1 MKETFMSNVVVP
13 FSPST
18 VVINSQVEK
27 FATQYRLCVQKTA
40 IAILELAKVVGDA
53 KRELSKELFV
63 EFREAIGANAS
74 KDTYIKKLLC
84 IAKASARFT
93 SISDRLPPSYTTLYS
108 LSQMKDDVFKK
119 ISTDDVISPEMTAR
133 TLVNYLKMKRVVVSA
148 KKIRQNNQC
157 VTFILDLKNIE
168 KNTAVNVLKEIEKVC
183 KSFFI
188 TYECSIDS
196 SSSYQ
201 FISPQDLIYE
211 EKIAA

>member
-27 FATQYRLCVQKTA
+27 FATQYRLCIQKTA

-53 KRELSKELFV
+53 KKELSKELFV

-93 SISDRLPPSYTTLYS
+93 SISERLPPSYTTLYS

-201 FISPQDLIYE
+201 FLSPQDLIYE

>member
-1 MKETFMSNVVVP
+1 MKETFMSNVVIP
-13 FSPST
+13 FSTST

-27 FATQYRLCVQKTA
+27 FATQYHLCVQKTA

-119 ISTDDVISPEMTAR
+119 ISTDNVISPEMTAR

-183 KSFFI
+183 KSLFI

-201 FISPQDLIYE
+201 FLSPQDLIYE

>member
-1 MKETFMSNVVVP
+1 
-13 FSPST
+13 
-18 VVINSQVEK
+18 
-27 FATQYRLCVQKTA
+27 
-40 IAILELAKVVGDA
+40 
-53 KRELSKELFV
+53 
-63 EFREAIGANAS
+63 
-74 KDTYIKKLLC
+74 
-84 IAKASARFT
+84 
-93 SISDRLPPSYTTLYS
+93 
-108 LSQMKDDVFKK
+108 
-119 ISTDDVISPEMTAR
+119 
-133 TLVNYLKMKRVVVSA
+133 MKRVVVSA

>member
-1 MKETFMSNVVVP
+1 MKETFMSNVVIP

-27 FATQYRLCVQKTA
+27 FATQYHLCVQKTA

-188 TYECSIDS
+188 TYECSIDN

-201 FISPQDLIYE
+201 FLSPQDLIYE

>member
-1 MKETFMSNVVVP
+1 MKETFMSNVVIP

-93 SISDRLPPSYTTLYS
+93 SISERLPPSYTTLYS

-201 FISPQDLIYE
+201 FLSPQDLIYE

>member
-1 MKETFMSNVVVP
+1 MKETFMSNVVIP

-108 LSQMKDDVFKK
+108 LSKMKDDVFKK

-201 FISPQDLIYE
+201 FLSPQDLIYE

>member
-1 MKETFMSNVVVP
+1 MKETFMSNVVIP

-27 FATQYRLCVQKTA
+27 FATQYRLCIQKTA

-148 KKIRQNNQC
+148 KKIRQNNHC

-201 FISPQDLIYE
+201 FLSPQDLIYE

>member
-1 MKETFMSNVVVP
+1 MKETFMSNVVIP

-18 VVINSQVEK
+18 VVMNSQVEK

-53 KRELSKELFV
+53 KRELSKDLFV

-148 KKIRQNNQC
+148 KK
-157 VTFILDLKNIE
+157 
-168 KNTAVNVLKEIEKVC
+168 NTSK
-183 KSFFI
+183 
-188 TYECSIDS
+188 
-196 SSSYQ
+196 
-201 FISPQDLIYE
+201 
-211 EKIAA
+211 

>member
-1 MKETFMSNVVVP
+1 MKETFISNVVIP

-108 LSQMKDDVFKK
+108 LSKMKDDVFKK

-201 FISPQDLIYE
+201 FLSPQDLIYE

>member
-1 MKETFMSNVVVP
+1 MKETFMSNVVIP

-18 VVINSQVEK
+18 VVTNSQVEK

-201 FISPQDLIYE
+201 FLSPQDLIYE

>member
-1 MKETFMSNVVVP
+1 MKETFMSNVVIP

-18 VVINSQVEK
+18 VVMNSQVEK

-201 FISPQDLIYE
+201 FLSPQDLIYE

>member
-1 MKETFMSNVVVP
+1 MKETFMSNVVIP

-27 FATQYRLCVQKTA
+27 FATQYRLCIQKTA

-93 SISDRLPPSYTTLYS
+93 SISERLPPSYTTLYS

>member
-27 FATQYRLCVQKTA
+27 FATQYRLCIQKTA

-93 SISDRLPPSYTTLYS
+93 SISERLPPSYTTLYS

-201 FISPQDLIYE
+201 FLSPQDLIYE

>member
-1 MKETFMSNVVVP
+1 MKETFMSNVVIP

-18 VVINSQVEK
+18 VVMNSQVEK

-188 TYECSIDS
+188 TYECSIDNS
-196 SSSYQ
+196 SSFQ
-201 FISPQDLIYE
+201 FLSPQDLIYE